1 MTISF
6 TANIIT
12 LSGTCG
18 VEEVETLVDLLESRP
33 QATVDLDGA
42 TAVHTA
48 LWQALMVYRPNVEAS
63 PRAEA
68 MGQITSALRTFLDK
82 SHAT

>member
-6 TANIIT
+6 AANTIA
-12 LSGTCG
+12 LSGSCG
-18 VEEVETLVDLLESRP
+18 VEEVEALLEHLENHP
-33 QATVDLDGA
+33 KATVDLNGA

-48 LWQALMVYRPNVEAS
+48 LWQALMVYRPDLEAA
-63 PRAEA
+63 PRADA
-68 MGQITSALRTFLDK
+68 MGSIMSALRTYLDK

>member
-1 MTISF
+1 MTISC
-6 TANIIT
+6 TANTIT

-18 VEEVETLVDLLESRP
+18 VEEVEALVEHLESHP

-48 LWQALMVYRPNVEAS
+48 LWQALMVYKPNVEAS
-63 PRAEA
+63 ARAEA
-68 MGQITSALRTFLDK
+68 MGQIMSALCTFLDK

>member
-6 TANIIT
+6 TANTIT

-18 VEEVETLVDLLESRP
+18 VEEVEALVEYLESHP
-33 QATVDLDGA
+33 QAAVNLDGA

-48 LWQALMVYRPNVEAS
+48 LWQALMVYRPNLEPSA
-63 PRAEA
+63 RAGP
-68 MGQITSALRTFLDK
+68 MGSIMSALRTFLDK